1 MILAITIIIIAE
13 ILYSLTNYIDKFLVD
28 GINESGSDIKTLIVF
43 STLVAGLV
51 FSPIWLIINKF
62 SLGINPIT
70 LLYLFLSAVAYIIAV
85 YLYFKSLE
93 TSDTSIVVAMFQL
106 IPVFSYILGIIF
118 FKETLTLKQLIG
130 SIIIIVS
137 AILISIDIKQKKNK
151 YKILPLMALSSLL
164 CSIYYLF
171 FELGFRTDSY
181 KTCAFYFQISLLVI
195 GIILMFIKSFRT
207 TFTKAIKSNGKK
219 YLSVNIVNEFVNLAG
234 MLLENYANVL
244 IPIAIVTVIS
254 RLQVVFVFIIGLLGT
269 ILLPKYFTENIDKK
283 TIIKKL
289 SCIALSIIG
298 FVIAFV

>member
-1 MILAITIIIIAE
+1 MNLAIIIIIIAE
-13 ILYSLTNYIDKFLVD
+13 ILYSLTNYVDKFLVD
-28 GINESGSDIKTLIVF
+28 GINESGSDIKTLILF

-51 FSPIWLIINKF
+51 FSPIWLIINRF
-62 SLGINPIT
+62 NLGINPIT

-130 SIIIIVS
+130 SIIIITS
-137 AILISIDIKQKKNK
+137 AILISIDKKEKNNNFK
-151 YKILPLMALSSLL
+151 VLILMTLSSLL

-244 IPIAIVTVIS
+244 IPIAIVTVVS

>member
-1 MILAITIIIIAE
+1 MNLAILIIIIAE

-70 LLYLFLSAVAYIIAV
+70 LLYLFLSAVSYIIAV

-130 SIIIIVS
+130 SIIIIAS
-137 AILISIDIKQKKNK
+137 AILISIDKKEKNNNFK
-151 YKILPLMALSSLL
+151 VLILMTLSSLL